1 MEECIGKK
9 RKLVLAES
17 VLNVVV
23 DLDSKSRRLNDNV
36 VAGKLA

>member
-1 MEECIGKK
+1 M
-9 RKLVLAES
+9 LVQS

-23 DLDSKSRRLNDNV
+23 DLDSKSRRLNDGV

>member
-1 MEECIGKK
+1 MEECTRKE
-9 RKLVLAES
+9 RKLVLVES

>member
-1 MEECIGKK
+1 MEECIGKG
-9 RKLVLAES
+9 RKLLLVES

-23 DLDSKSRRLNDNV
+23 DLDSKSRRLNDSV